1 MASSQ
6 NLNTLSG
13 HPMLKKLIF
22 SVRLI
27 IVMSENT
34 LDFDATEIEFLALEH
49 YWPDLN
55 WVDREI
61 ILHAIAQPLD
71 SDSDDPEV
79 KALLEKLEDATC
91 ANMMT
96 TTSTIKTFLEH
107 RERKLFNDKP
117 VPDTHTCMQAIRTM
131 DVDSLNLLAS
141 YMLVPPDRTVLQN
154 LLLNGSIV
162 QYFVIRNYISRMQ
175 PTNV

>member
-1 MASSQ
+1 MV
-6 NLNTLSG
+6 
-13 HPMLKKLIF
+13 LKKVYIH
-22 SVRLI
+22 SDAHYI
-27 IVMSENT
+27 YGAENT
-34 LDFDATEIEFLALEH
+34 TDFDSTELEFFMLEH
-49 YWPDLN
+49 YWTDLN
-55 WVDREI
+55 WFDREI
-61 ILHAIAQPLD
+61 ILYSLAQPLD
-71 SDSDDPEV
+71 PDSDDLEV
-79 KALLEKLEDATC
+79 KSLLEKLDDASC
-91 ANMMT
+91 ANMMA